1 MPKAIF
7 FLLLTLLAAASGMAG
22 TRAAA
27 LRRPVVK
34 NRGTSGMTPS
44 TVRIAPSLID
54 AINEARSMK
63 TKSTTR
69 AAFVDAA
76 KRDQSSEIGA
86 ADRLAECIS
95 RSNSRGEAD
104 ECELKWQEEVAMME
118 ADGWGMWAVCL
129 SHAAVQGADGR
140 PCVGNGDGGNAKG
153 TCAGH
158 GMSVFF
164 FACEWCT
171 VVLCRVVRGSRGHS
185 LFYCSCQHITQT
197 RHNDLA
203 RVRYITVQSS
213 SSPIALFSHP
223 ASSVI
228 ASPNKQHP

>member
-7 FLLLTLLAAASGMAG
+7 LLLLTLLAAASGMAG

-118 ADGWGMWAVCL
+118 ADGWGM
-129 SHAAVQGADGR
+129 
-140 PCVGNGDGGNAKG
+140 
-153 TCAGH
+153 
-158 GMSVFF
+158 
-164 FACEWCT
+164 
-171 VVLCRVVRGSRGHS
+171 
-185 LFYCSCQHITQT
+185 
-197 RHNDLA
+197 
-203 RVRYITVQSS
+203 
-213 SSPIALFSHP
+213 
-223 ASSVI
+223 
-228 ASPNKQHP
+228 